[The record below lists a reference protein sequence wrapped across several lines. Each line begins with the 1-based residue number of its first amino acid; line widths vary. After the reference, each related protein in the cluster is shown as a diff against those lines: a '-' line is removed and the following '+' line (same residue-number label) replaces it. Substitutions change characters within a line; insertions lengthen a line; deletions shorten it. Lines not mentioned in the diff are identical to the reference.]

1 MIRIDLFAFVQ
12 VLLVV
17 AAVAAWIGAWL
28 WGRAVKR
35 DALVDKEWLL
45 KNTVFKDS
53 IMAEVRA
60 LEVDALGV
68 LALFDVPGAA
78 GANYEYW
85 TGKLQAFRDVIL
97 KLGGKIYGK

>member
-1 MIRIDLFAFVQ
+1 MIRIDPFVFVV
-12 VLLVV
+12 VLIL
-17 AAVAAWIGAWL
+17 AITAAAWIGAWV

-35 DALVDKEWLL
+35 DALADKEWLL

-53 IMAEVRA
+53 IMAEIRA

>member
-1 MIRIDLFAFVQ
+1 MIRIDLFVFVM
-12 VLLVV
+12 VLLLASVMS
-17 AAVAAWIGAWL
+17 AALGAWV

-35 DALVDKEWLL
+35 DALADKEWLL

-53 IMAEVRA
+53 VMAELRG
-60 LEVDALGV
+60 LEVDALAV

-78 GANYEYW
+78 GENFNYW